1 MTTRVIL
8 VDDQDMIRLGLRA
21 ILDRQDGIE
30 VVGEAGDG
38 LVAVQTALSVS
49 ADVIMMDIR
58 MPGIDG
64 VEATRR
70 IRAERTAE
78 QVRIVMLTT
87 FDQDE
92 LVFAALRAGANG
104 FLSKAAGPAELV
116 AAIEEVAA
124 GGGALSAAAAAALI
138 GQVARTPASSVDPE
152 MTRRFEALTARER
165 DVVVMVSRG
174 QAIDA
179 ISAELFLS
187 PLTVKTHVNRAMAK
201 VDARDR
207 AQLVAFAFQ
216 AGLVD

>member
-30 VVGEAGDG
+30 VVGEAADG
-38 LVAVQTALSVS
+38 LAAVQTALSVP
-49 ADVIMMDIR
+49 ADVVMMDIR

-124 GGGALSAAAAAALI
+124 GRGALSAAAAAALI

-174 QAIDA
+174 RSIDA

>member
-1 MTTRVIL
+1 MTTRVVL

-38 LVAVQTALSVS
+38 LAAVQTAFSVP

-152 MTRRFEALTARER
+152 MTRRFEALTAREH

-174 QAIDA
+174 QGIDA

>member
-1 MTTRVIL
+1 MTVRVIL
-8 VDDQDMIRLGLRA
+8 VDDQEMIRLGLRS
-21 ILDRQDGIE
+21 ILDRQDGLE

-38 LVAVQTALSVS
+38 LAAVRTALSVP

-78 QVRIVMLTT
+78 QVRIVVLTT

-104 FLSKAAGPAELV
+104 FLSKAAGPVELV

-124 GGGALSAAAAAALI
+124 GGGALSGAAAAALI
-138 GQVARTPASSVDPE
+138 GQVASTPASSVDPE

-165 DVVVMVSRG
+165 DVVAMVSRG
-174 QAIDA
+174 QGIDA

-187 PLTVKTHVNRAMAK
+187 PLTVKTHVNRAMSK

>member
-1 MTTRVIL
+1 VIL

-21 ILDRQDGIE
+21 ILDRHDSVD
-30 VVGEAGDG
+30 VVGEAADG
-38 LVAVQTALSVS
+38 LAAVQTVLSVP
-49 ADVIMMDIR
+49 ADVVLMDIR
-58 MPGIDG
+58 MPGVDG

-70 IRAERTAE
+70 IRLERTAE
-78 QVRIVMLTT
+78 QVRILMLTT

-104 FLSKAAGPAELV
+104 FLSKAAGPEEIT
-116 AAIEEVAA
+116 AAVEEVAA
-124 GGGALSAAAAAALI
+124 GRGALSAAAAAALI
-138 GQVARTPASSVDPE
+138 GQVAATPASSIDPE
-152 MTRRFEALTARER
+152 MMRRFEALTARER
-165 DVVVMVSRG
+165 DVVGMISRG
-174 QAIDA
+174 QSIEA

-207 AQLVAFAFQ
+207 AQLVAFAFR